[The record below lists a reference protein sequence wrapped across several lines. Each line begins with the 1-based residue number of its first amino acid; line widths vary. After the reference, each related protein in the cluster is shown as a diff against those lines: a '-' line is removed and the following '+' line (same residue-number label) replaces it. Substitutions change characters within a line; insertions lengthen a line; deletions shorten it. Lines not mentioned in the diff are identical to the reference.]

1 MYPCIEIRPDGILH
15 NIKILKNKCA
25 ENGMSLAIVTK
36 MLVGYE
42 PLVRFLVE
50 ESGIAAICDSRVE
63 NFMEFVDIKAE
74 KWLIRS
80 PMISQVSDVVKF
92 TDVSL
97 NSEIDV
103 VQALNREAKK
113 QNKRHKVILMY
124 ECGDLRD
131 GCYKDELIMLA
142 REILKMTNIELY
154 GIGTNLSC
162 VNEVLPSQKNMELFE
177 QAVCAVQDKFGVKL
191 PIVSGGA
198 SSSLKMLF
206 EGKLP
211 AVINNMR
218 MGESVFLGNIPV
230 YDVPFDGAKED
241 NFILK
246 AEIIELKEKAG
257 IPDKLPSECEKLMK
271 RAIVAIGKQDIYLPG
286 LECLDDRIKIV
297 GGSSDHVVLD
307 VSTCGNDYR
316 VGSIIRFR
324 MTYNCLLNAMT
335 SKYVEKII
343 IK

>member
-1 MYPCIEIRPDGILH
+1 MFPCIEIRPDGILH
-15 NIKILKNKCA
+15 NLKIMKQRCS
-25 ENGMSLAIVTK
+25 ENGMSLSVVTK

-42 PLVRFLVE
+42 PLVRYLVE
-50 ESGIAAICDSRVE
+50 EGKIKAICDSRVE

-80 PMISQVSDVVKF
+80 PMLSQVSDVVKF

-97 NSEIDV
+97 NSELDV
-103 VQALNREAKK
+103 LRALNDEAKK

-131 GCYKDELIMLA
+131 GCYTNELKSLA
-142 REILKMTNIELY
+142 GEILKMPNLELY
-154 GIGTNLSC
+154 GVGTNLSC
-162 VNEVLPSQKNMELFE
+162 VNEVLPSEKNMALFE
-177 QAVCAVQDKFGVKL
+177 NAVNEVQKEYNINL

-198 SSSLKMLF
+198 SSSINMLLD
-206 EGKLP
+206 GKLP
-211 AVINNMR
+211 KVINNMR
-218 MGESVFLGNIPV
+218 MGESIFLGNIPV
-230 YDVPFDGAKED
+230 YDVPFDGARED

-246 AEIIELKEKAG
+246 AEIIELKEK
-257 IPDKLPSECEKLMK
+257 PSVPETLPQDCDKLMK

-286 LECLDDRIKIV
+286 LICADKRMKIV

-307 VSTCGNDYR
+307 VTDCSDDYK
-316 VGSIIRFR
+316 VGSVVDFK

-335 SKYVEKII
+335 SKYVEKNIL
-343 IK
+343 K

>member
-1 MYPCIEIRPDGILH
+1 MYPCIEIKPDGILH
-15 NIKILKNKCA
+15 NLKILKNKCA
-25 ENGMSLAIVTK
+25 ENGMSLSVVTK

-50 ESGIAAICDSRVE
+50 EGEITAICDSRVE
-63 NFMEFVDIKAE
+63 NFMEFVDIRAE

-80 PMISQVSDVVKF
+80 PMLSQVRDVVRF

-97 NSEIDV
+97 NSEIEV
-103 VQALNREAKK
+103 IRALNEEARK
-113 QNKRHKVILMY
+113 QSKRHKVILMY

-131 GCYKDELIMLA
+131 GCYTDELK
-142 REILKMTNIELY
+142 EIAGEVLGMTNIELY
-154 GIGTNLSC
+154 GVGTNLSC
-162 VNEVLPSQKNMELFE
+162 VNEVLPSKKNMHLFE
-177 QAVCAVQDKFGVKL
+177 SAVNTVESEYDIKL

-206 EGKLP
+206 DGKLP
-211 AVINNMR
+211 CVINNMR

-230 YDVPFDGAKED
+230 FDVPFDGARED

-246 AEIIELKEKAG
+246 AEIIELKEKPG
-257 IPDKLPSECEKLMK
+257 IPEMLPQDCKKLMK
-271 RAIVAIGKQDIYLPG
+271 RAIVAVGKQDIYLPG
-286 LECLDDRIKIV
+286 LICADSRMKIV

-307 VSTCGNDYR
+307 VSDCGNDYK
-316 VGSIIRFR
+316 VGSIVDFK

-335 SKYVEKII
+335 SKYVEKSI

>member
-1 MYPCIEIRPDGILH
+1 MYPCIEIKPDGILH
-15 NIKILKNKCA
+15 NIKTLK
-25 ENGMSLAIVTK
+25 SLCDRYGKTLSVVTK

-42 PLVRFLVE
+42 PLVRYLVE
-50 ESGIAAICDSRVE
+50 EGEIFAICDSRVE

-80 PMISQVSDVVKF
+80 PMLSQISDVIKF

-97 NSEIDV
+97 NSELSVIT
-103 VQALNREAKK
+103 ALNGEAKR
-113 QNKRHKVILMY
+113 QNKRHRVILMY
-124 ECGDLRD
+124 ECGDLRE
-131 GCYKDELIMLA
+131 GCYTEELVELA
-142 REILKMTNIELY
+142 GKCLKMSNIELY

-162 VNEVLPSQKNMELFE
+162 VNEIVPSPENMTLFE
-177 QAVCAVQDKFGVKL
+177 NAVNAVQDAYGIKL

-198 SSSLKMLF
+198 SSSLKMLS
-206 EGKLP
+206 EGTLP
-211 AVINNMR
+211 SVINNMR

-230 YDVPFDGAKED
+230 YDVPFDGAYED

-246 AEIIELKEKAG
+246 AEVIEVKEK
-257 IPDKLPSECEKLMK
+257 PSVPEMRPQDCDKLMK
-271 RAIVAIGKQDIYLPG
+271 RAIVAVGKQDIYLPG
-286 LECLDDRIKIV
+286 LSCVDDRINVI
-297 GGSSDHVVLD
+297 GGSSDHVLVD
-307 VSTCGNDYR
+307 VTNCDNEYK
-316 VGSIIRFR
+316 VGSTVSFK

>member
-1 MYPCIEIRPDGILH
+1 MYPCIEIKPDGILH
-15 NIKILKNKCA
+15 NIKTLKSLCA
-25 ENGMSLAIVTK
+25 NNGISLSVVTK

-50 ESGIAAICDSRVE
+50 EGGITAICDSRVE

-80 PMISQVSDVVKF
+80 PMLSQISDVVRF

-97 NSEIDV
+97 NSELGVIR
-103 VQALNREAKK
+103 ALNDEAQK

-124 ECGDLRD
+124 ECGDLRE
-131 GCYKDELIMLA
+131 GCYTDELKAIVKECLGM
-142 REILKMTNIELY
+142 KNIEVY

-162 VNEVLPSQKNMELFE
+162 LNEVLPSEKNMALFE
-177 QAVCAVQDKFGVKL
+177 NAVNSVQDEFGIKFPV
-191 PIVSGGA
+191 ISGGA
-198 SSSLKMLF
+198 SSSLKLLTD
-206 EGKLP
+206 GKLP
-211 AVINNMR
+211 KVINNMR
-218 MGESVFLGNIPV
+218 MGEAVFLGNIPV
-230 YDVPFDGAKED
+230 LDIPYSGAKED

-246 AEIIELKEKAG
+246 AEIIELKEK
-257 IPDKLPSECEKLMK
+257 PSVPETLPQDCTKLTK
-271 RAIVAIGKQDIYLPG
+271 RAIVAVGKQDIYLPG
-286 LECLDDRIKIV
+286 LVCADKRIKIV

-307 VSTCGNDYR
+307 VSDCADDYK
-316 VGSIIRFR
+316 VGSIIDFR
-324 MTYNCLLNAMT
+324 MNYNCLLNAMT

>member
-15 NIKILKNKCA
+15 NIRILKKMCA
-25 ENGMSLAIVTK
+25 DSGMSLAVVTK

-42 PLVRFLVE
+42 PLVRYLVE
-50 ESGIAAICDSRVE
+50 KGGITAICDSRVE
-63 NFMEFVDIKAE
+63 NFKEFVDIRVE

-80 PMISQVSDVVKF
+80 PMLSQISDTVRF
-92 TDVSL
+92 CDVSL
-97 NSEIDV
+97 NSEIEV
-103 VQALNREAKK
+103 IRALNAEAER

-124 ECGDLRD
+124 ECGDLRE
-131 GCYKDELIMLA
+131 GCYTDELKA
-142 REILKMTNIELY
+142 VAGECLKMKSLELY

-162 VNEVLPSQKNMELFE
+162 VNEVLPNEKNMALFE
-177 QAVCAVQDKFGVKL
+177 NAVSAVQEEYGIKL

-198 SSSLKMLF
+198 SSSLKMLV
-206 EGKLP
+206 EKKLP
-211 AVINNMR
+211 RVINNMR

-230 YDVPFDGAKED
+230 FDVPFTDARED

-246 AEIIELKEKAG
+246 AEIIELKDK
-257 IPDKLPSECEKLMK
+257 PDVPEMLPKDCKKLMK
-271 RAIVAIGKQDIYLPG
+271 RAIVAVGKQDIYLPG
-286 LECLDDRIKIV
+286 LSCVDSRIKIV

-307 VSTCGNDYR
+307 VTDCGSDCK
-316 VGSIIRFR
+316 VGSPIEFK

-335 SKYVEKII
+335 SKYVEKLI

>member
-1 MYPCIEIRPDGILH
+1 MFPCIEIRPDGILH
-15 NIKILKNKCA
+15 NLKIMKQRCA
-25 ENGMSLAIVTK
+25 EKGMTLSVVTK

-42 PLVRFLVE
+42 PLVRYLVE
-50 ESGIAAICDSRVE
+50 EGGVRAICDSRVE

-80 PMISQVSDVVKF
+80 PMLSQVKDVVKF

-97 NSEIDV
+97 NSELEV
-103 VQALNREAKK
+103 LQALNDEAKM

-131 GCYKDELIMLA
+131 GCYTDELMFLA
-142 REILKMTNIELY
+142 GEVLKMSNLELY
-154 GIGTNLSC
+154 GVGTNLSC
-162 VNEVLPSQKNMELFE
+162 VNEVLPNEKNMALFE
-177 QAVCAVQDKFGVKL
+177 NAVGAVQEKYKIKL

-198 SSSLKMLF
+198 SSSIKMLF
-206 EGKLP
+206 DGKLP
-211 AVINNMR
+211 CVINNMR
-218 MGESVFLGNIPV
+218 MGESIFLGNIPV
-230 YDVPFDGAKED
+230 YDVPFDAARED

-246 AEIIELKEKAG
+246 AEIIELKEKPG
-257 IPDKLPSECEKLMK
+257 VPETLPQGCEKLMK
-271 RAIVAIGKQDIYLPG
+271 RAIVAVGKQDIYLPG
-286 LECLDDRIKIV
+286 LHCADKRIKIV

-307 VSTCGNDYR
+307 ITDCGNDYKI
-316 VGSIIRFR
+316 GSVVDFK